1 MIDSR
6 GKVGFQAAA
15 FPPAALGRGP
25 IPLWPERA
33 MLGFRYQALRVPD
46 RGACQLGWGSGR
58 PGPHVVTSNK
68 TSVLG
73 GPRCYRG
80 WLNMKDAWPE
90 FLLGESW
97 EELQL
102 TI

>member
-1 MIDSR
+1 MMDSR

-46 RGACQLGWGSGR
+46 RGACQLGWGSG
-58 PGPHVVTSNK
+58 
-68 TSVLG
+68 
-73 GPRCYRG
+73 
-80 WLNMKDAWPE
+80 
-90 FLLGESW
+90 
-97 EELQL
+97 
-102 TI
+102 